1 MSGVF
6 IDWITL
12 SQSDFSQHV
21 EFVGPFSVIEPLGD
35 GPFSPLYSYALP
47 LVDSGIVVKAPR
59 NMETLELSDDPEW
72 ISHSRVHHEGSFSSG
87 LMLKCDG
94 KRVEFS
100 GNVGRFDRPDNLF
113 NLNFDETIAKAN
125 DFLRQYGL
133 PKFHCGD
140 FHENTNPSEYD
151 FKHGIMEE
159 WTGAT
164 VSMLHL
170 TKNYIT
176 GSAGNAQASIDWL
189 ATQSKSHVK
198 RSRSGESTIA
208 WGKKG
213 GRVYLKCYIK
223 ANEMLDHA
231 KAHGR
236 TREDVLNDPV
246 YQFCLKNGVIR
257 FELEAGRLLL
267 RDSSLRYL
275 GDITMPKLDELFNEH
290 VNPILCRVREDI
302 TRIDFDTLDIGTGPK
317 MAALA
322 YLRGEDVRSHL
333 TRATFFRYAKVL
345 REYGID
351 ISEPLHNTQKF
362 TTVIKVIDI
371 QPIAEA
377 PSWYWDHQSRMTQCA
392 ANDLQALKLVNG

>member
-6 IDWITL
+6 VDWITL
-12 SQSDFSQHV
+12 SQSDFSKNV
-21 EFVGPFSVIEPLGD
+21 EFVGPFSVLHGNEN
-35 GPFSPLYSYALP
+35 LP
-47 LVDSGIVVKAPR
+47 AGSDLSLPYVDSGFVVKYAR
-59 NMETLELSDDPEW
+59 DLETMKFEDDEEW
-72 ISHSRVHHEGSFSSG
+72 VSHSRVHHEGSFSSG
-87 LMLKCDG
+87 LMLRCDG
-94 KRVEFS
+94 SRVEFS

-113 NLNFDETIAKAN
+113 NLGFDETLAKAN
-125 DFLRQYGL
+125 EFLSHYGL
-133 PKFHCGD
+133 PKFHSGD
-140 FHENTNPSEYD
+140 YHENMRPSEYD
-151 FKHGIMEE
+151 FKHGLMEE

-176 GSAGNAQASIDWL
+176 GSAGNAQAAIDWL

-236 TREDVLNDPV
+236 TREEVLNDPV

-267 RDSSLRYL
+267 RDSSLRFI
-275 GDITMPKLDELFNEH
+275 GDITMPKLNALFDEH
-290 VNPILCRVREDI
+290 VDPILGRVREDI
-302 TRIDFDTLDIGTGPK
+302 TRIDFDTLDIGAGPK

-333 TRATFFRYAKVL
+333 TTRTFYRYAKVL
-345 REYGID
+345 RDYGID
-351 ISEPLHNTQKF
+351 ISEPLENTQKF

-371 QPIAEA
+371 QPIAHA
-377 PSWYWDHQSRMTQCA
+377 PNWYWDHQSRMTQHA
-392 ANDLQALKLVNG
+392 ANDVQALKLVNG